1 MLQNVSMRKQFF
13 KKILYVLQFSVVF
26 SSSLQTPKEFLG
38 YELGEKFSFHHDAVN
53 YFKHV
58 SEIAG
63 HISLVQY
70 GDTYEGRPLV
80 TAIITHPKNT
90 KSLDAIRIQHLTSSG
105 LAEGESMDNDLAIV
119 WLSYSVHG
127 NESSSMEAA
136 IKTLYSF
143 ADKTN
148 KKHIKWLEK
157 VVLIIDPCI
166 NPDGRDR
173 YANYY
178 RMTSNH
184 IPDIDATTRSHRE
197 PWPGG
202 RTNHYYHDLNRDWCW
217 QSQKETQARMKLYK
231 KWMPHVHVD
240 YHEQSYNDPYYFAP
254 AVQPYHQLITNW
266 QKEFQAIIGK
276 NNADYFDKSQL
287 LYFRNEEFDLLY
299 PGFGDTYPIFNGALG
314 MTYEKGG
321 SGAGGVAVKTS
332 ASDTLT
338 LKERIEHHYLTGVST
353 VEATYANADRVISEF
368 NKYFTIPYSNKSNSY
383 QTYIIP
389 NKNNTNKIKDL
400 IHLLKINGIEYGF
413 LQSKKSKSIK
423 SAFHYKT
430 GKTKTVKITA
440 KDLCI
445 PVNQH
450 LGILTNVL
458 FEPKTFLSD
467 TLTYDI
473 TAWSLPYVYGLDAYA
488 TEKQIDI
495 NTSQNTEFHKIE
507 YNRDTDNYGYL
518 SKWGSINE
526 LRFLAEILKNKV
538 TVRIA
543 EKSFTHSNTNY
554 QPGALFISP
563 RGNEHLGDKLHEII
577 YNAASKHGPDLL
589 SIKTGASSKGID
601 LGSSNFN
608 IITKPRVGVL
618 AGDGIS
624 SNNFG
629 EIWHFFEQQIH
640 FPISVFNTS
649 DFKSIPFDKLD
660 VLILPNGSYSFLK
673 TEIPPNA
680 QVKKE
685 TGASLLIK
693 ASPPPQ
699 LLKWVQNGGRM
710 IIIGSAMEKF
720 VDQKGYGLVKY
731 ESETAKKEA
740 KKVAEKEKLSDRNKK
755 YGNRKRKRLI
765 DSAYGSIVKIEMDN
779 SHPLAFGYDEIY
791 FNLKLEKKLYPL
803 LPKGWN
809 VGILNNSNSHISG
822 FMGNRIK
829 KKINNNLIFGVQDI
843 KKGRIIYIADNPL
856 FRSFWYNSKVLF
868 GNAVFFVTY

>member
-1 MLQNVSMRKQFF
+1 MRKLLF
-13 KKILYVLQFSVVF
+13 KKILYIFQVSIIF
-26 SSSLQTPKEFLG
+26 SSDLLTPKEFLG
-38 YELGEKFSFHHDAVN
+38 YELGDKFSFHHDAVN
-53 YFKHV
+53 YFQHV
-58 SEIAG
+58 SKTVDHVNLI
-63 HISLVQY
+63 QY
-70 GDTYEGRPLV
+70 GETYENRPLI
-80 TAIITHPKNT
+80 ASIITHPDNT
-90 KSLDAIRIQHLTSSG
+90 LSLEKIRNNHLISSG
-105 LAEGESMDNDLAIV
+105 LMNGNKSGNNLAIV

-136 IKTLYSF
+136 LKTLHSF

-148 KKHIKWLEK
+148 APYMQWLEK

-173 YANYY
+173 YANFF
-178 RMTSNH
+178 RMTSNQ
-184 IPDIDATTRSHRE
+184 IPNVDPTTRSHKE

-217 QSQKETQARMKLYK
+217 QSQKETISRIKLYK

-240 YHEQSYNDPYYFAP
+240 YHEQSYNEPYYFAP
-254 AVQPYHQLITNW
+254 AVQPYHSLITTW
-266 QKEFQAIIGK
+266 QKDFQNIIG
-276 NNADYFDKSQL
+276 NNNVKYFDKNHL
-287 LYFRNEEFDLLY
+287 LYFRNEDFDLLY

-321 SGAGGVAVKTS
+321 SGSGGIAVKTS

-338 LKERIEHHYLTGVST
+338 LKERIEHHYLTGLST
-353 VEATYANADRVISEF
+353 VEATYQNADQVINEF
-368 NKYFTIPYSNKSNSY
+368 NKYFTNPYTNKKNSY
-383 QTYIIP
+383 QTYIIS
-389 NKNNTNKIKDL
+389 NKNNASKIKDI

-413 LQSKKSKSIK
+413 PKTKKSKSIK
-423 SAFHYKT
+423 SAFNYTT
-430 GKTKTVKITA
+430 GKTEAIQITDQ
-440 KDLCI
+440 DLCI
-445 PVNQH
+445 PVKQD

-495 NTSQNTEFHKIE
+495 NTSQNTKFHIKD
-507 YNRDTDNYGYL
+507 YNQDIDNYGYL

-554 QPGALFISP
+554 KPGALFISP
-563 RGNEHLGDKLHEII
+563 KGNEHLGYKLHKII
-577 YNAASKHGPDLL
+577 YNAASKHQPDLL
-589 SIKTGASSKGID
+589 NIKTGASSKGID

-608 IITKPRVGVL
+608 IITQPRVGVL

-640 FPISVFNTS
+640 YPISVFNTS

-660 VLILPNGSYSFLK
+660 VLIFPNGNYSFLK
-673 TEIPPNA
+673 TEITPNT

-685 TGASLLIK
+685 TGASLLIRS
-693 ASPPPQ
+693 SPPPE
-699 LLKWVQNGGRM
+699 LLQWVRNGGRM
-710 IIIGSAMEKF
+710 ILIGTAMEKF

-740 KKVAEKEKLSDRNKK
+740 KKIVEKEKLKDRNKK
-755 YGNRKRKRLI
+755 YGERKRKRLV
-765 DSAYGSIVKIEMDN
+765 DSTYGSIVKISMDI
-779 SHPLAFGYDEIY
+779 SHPLAFGYNETY
-791 FNLKLEKKLYPL
+791 FNLKLEKNLYPL
-803 LPKGWN
+803 LLKGWN
-809 VGILNNSNSHISG
+809 VGILNNSNSHIAG
-822 FMGNRIK
+822 FMGSRIK
-829 KKINNNLIFGVQDI
+829 KKINNNLIFGVQDV
-843 KKGRIIYIADNPL
+843 KKGRIIYFADNPL

-868 GNAVFFVTY
+868 GNAVFFVTG